1 AGFGDVPADSPHAPA
16 IVDLQERGVVQGKAD
31 GSFGPR
37 DLLTRAQLASMLA
50 RAEGLAPVASGPFS
64 DVSGPHA
71 GAINALAARDIIRGK
86 GDGTFDPQGTITRD
100 QVASMLAR

>member
-1 AGFGDVPADSPHAPA
+1 MEHDRSVARSRWGRHAAAMSLAAALGASVLVPSVASAQVAGFGDVPADSPHAPA

-50 RAEGLAPVASGPFS
+50 
-64 DVSGPHA
+64 
-71 GAINALAARDIIRGK
+71 
-86 GDGTFDPQGTITRD
+86 
-100 QVASMLAR
+100 

>member
-1 AGFGDVPADSPHAPA
+1 MERMDGRRAGRWRRALAGGAAAVMAASLLAPSVASAQVAGFGDVPADSPHAPA

-50 RAEGLAPVASGPFS
+50 
-64 DVSGPHA
+64 
-71 GAINALAARDIIRGK
+71 
-86 GDGTFDPQGTITRD
+86 
-100 QVASMLAR
+100 